1 MQSKTSTWFETKVR
15 IKRTQEDGQQK
26 FVMESYG
33 VEAVSWTE
41 AEARIAKELQN
52 DSGGFEIKDIKKA
65 PYTEVLFSDDTSDDK
80 WYRCKLQLITIDE
93 NTEKEKRTG
102 VTYLVNASTL
112 EKARKHIDE
121 EMGRTMINYVI
132 TSVTETK
139 LLEVFVYDK

>member
-15 IKRTQEDGQQK
+15 IERTQEDGQQK
-26 FVMESYG
+26 SVMESYG

-52 DSGGFEIKDIKKA
+52 DSSGFEIKDIKKA
-65 PYTEVLFSDDTSDDK
+65 PYTEVFFSDDTTDDK
-80 WYRCKLQLITIDE
+80 WYRCKLQFITLDE
-93 NTEKEKRTG
+93 NTEKEKRMG

-112 EKARKHIDE
+112 EKARKHVDE
-121 EMGRTMINYVI
+121 EMSRTMTDYVI

>member
-15 IKRTQEDGQQK
+15 IERTQEDGQQK
-26 FVMESYG
+26 SVMESYG

-52 DSGGFEIKDIKKA
+52 DSSGFEIKDIKKA
-65 PYTEVLFSDDTSDDK
+65 PYTEVFFSDDTTDDK
-80 WYRCKLQLITIDE
+80 WYRCKLQFITLDE

-112 EKARKHIDE
+112 EKARKHVDE
-121 EMGRTMINYVI
+121 EMSRTMTDYVI

>member
-15 IKRTQEDGQQK
+15 IERTQEDGQQK

-65 PYTEVLFSDDTSDDK
+65 PYTEVFFSDDTSDDK
-80 WYRCKLQLITIDE
+80 WYRCKLQFITLDDK
-93 NTEKEKRTG
+93 TEKEKRNNVVYLVQAATLESARKAIDGVMQGTMTDYTITG
-102 VTYLVNASTL
+102 VV
-112 EKARKHIDE
+112 
-121 EMGRTMINYVI
+121 
-132 TSVTETK
+132 ETNI
-139 LLEVFVYDK
+139 LDVFTHGE